1 LSGGEYEELKIFTS
15 RQEIEDLGPESYA
28 GEEGKGWWNYEY
40 LRRTKEGRHRIARDD
55 LRRAPK
61 NPTPHEELSGLFYRL
76 SRSGEFTARY
86 TIEDKIPGVE
96 VVFADKNQS
105 VLKICGEGSE
115 IRALIEEKGDEY
127 RQGGA
132 KATPEWHEFS
142 SGKPGGV
149 KDEPLACRASNMSP
163 SAPKNAT
170 LIRHNPFGQPAQPD
184 EALFYARGGEDP
196 SIWKVEPGTE
206 PVKIVNGSY
215 N

>member
-40 LRRTKEGRHRIARDD
+40 LRLTKEGGHRIALDD

-86 TIEDKIPGVE
+86 TIEDTIPGVE

-105 VLKICGEGSE
+105 VLKICGEGWE
-115 IRALIEEKGDEY
+115 IRALIEEKAADY
-127 RQGGA
+127 SQRRA
-132 KATPEWHEFS
+132 KTPPECPQFS
-142 SGKPGGV
+142 
-149 KDEPLACRASNMSP
+149 
-163 SAPKNAT
+163 
-170 LIRHNPFGQPAQPD
+170 
-184 EALFYARGGEDP
+184 
-196 SIWKVEPGTE
+196 
-206 PVKIVNGSY
+206 
-215 N
+215 